1 MISTTVNISIFR
13 KIDSSYFQIHFVT
26 SLIIMLLAITAA
38 TFACLAITLQLASG
52 HHVLNEIDV
61 PSRPMRLSISNN
73 GSDIIGV
80 SSGNNITT
88 TTPDTQV
95 SLLSV
100 SILGKPL
107 VSIINTLTDNIT
119 KNINTTSAVGGV
131 FEVETIPEK
140 NKVYAAPFEGGQLGV
155 YDLQSGALLKSIE
168 LPNAQRTLPTPLADR
183 LLDSVT
189 LLTGGWSMDYNP
201 NNQLLYVAN
210 YNTNQIVIIDTKTDS
225 VVGTI
230 SGLPAHPITVKVD
243 PITNTVLVA
252 SLAGNKV
259 SFISADTNKIEKTIE
274 TGTAP
279 WGMDL
284 DSREHYAYVT
294 NRGSSFITVLDL
306 IDQDVAAKI
315 PIAAPAQAITVDD
328 REHTIYTS
336 YMEQG
341 KVLKIDG
348 KTNSILTT
356 IDMGLIPQDLAVDLN
371 THKLYASTKYNDKV
385 YVMGP
390 ESISVTLPVIMIGGN
405 ISGIAVSPFASV
417 VGTITAHG
425 QDVQISEPYV
435 DTTNKSLSMTVSA
448 SDGGQ
453 VTLSIPR
460 TMFDLIG
467 EDQRQQPQNDSKFE
481 LLIDEKPTTY
491 NEESTLASSTN
502 PQGESNM
509 EISFYVPPNSRGIQ
523 IIGMGTSSLPDPVP

>member
-1 MISTTVNISIFR
+1 MISAGTVNIGVFRKLYPSLYRTRSVILLIVMLIAAISTTLACFA
-13 KIDSSYFQIHFVT
+13 
-26 SLIIMLLAITAA
+26 IMLQ
-38 TFACLAITLQLASG
+38 FASG
-52 HHVLNEIDV
+52 HHVLDEIDI
-61 PSRPMRLSISNN
+61 PSRPMRLSISESS
-73 GSDIIGV
+73 SDTIEL
-80 SSGNNITT
+80 SGDNTTITI
-88 TTPDTQV
+88 PDAQAR

-100 SILGKPL
+100 SILGEPL

-168 LPNAQRTLPTPLADR
+168 LPNALRTLPTPLGDR
-183 LLDSVT
+183 LLDTVT

-210 YNTNQIVIIDTKTDS
+210 YNANQLVIVDTKTDS

-243 PITNTVLVA
+243 PITNTVVVA

-279 WGMDL
+279 WGMDI
-284 DSREHYAYVT
+284 DDREHYAYVT
-294 NRGSSFITVLDL
+294 NRDSSFITVLDL
-306 IDQDVAAKI
+306 IEQDVAAKI

-356 IDMGLIPQDLAVDLN
+356 IDTGLIPQDLAVDPN
-371 THKLYASTKYNDKV
+371 THKLYASTKYNDKI

-390 ESISVTLPVIMIGGN
+390 ESISVTLPVIMVGGN
-405 ISGIAVSPFASV
+405 VSGLAVSPFA
-417 VGTITAHG
+417 GLIGYITAHG
-425 QDVQISEPYV
+425 QDVQISEPYL
-435 DTTNKSLSMTVSA
+435 DTSNKSLSMSASA

-453 VTLSIPR
+453 ATLSISQA
-460 TMFDLIG
+460 MLGLIG
-467 EDQRQQPQNDSKFE
+467 DDQSLQPQNNSKFE
-481 LLIDEKPTTY
+481 LLIDGQPTTY
-491 NEESTLASSTN
+491 TIESIPISNTS
-502 PQGESNM
+502 PQAESIS
-509 EISFYVPPNSRGIQ
+509 EISFYAPPGSSSIQ
-523 IIGMGTSSLPDPVP
+523 IIGTATSSSTPTR

>member
-1 MISTTVNISIFR
+1 MI
-13 KIDSSYFQIHFVT
+13 
-26 SLIIMLLAITAA
+26 
-38 TFACLAITLQLASG
+38 
-52 HHVLNEIDV
+52 
-61 PSRPMRLSISNN
+61 
-73 GSDIIGV
+73 
-80 SSGNNITT
+80 
-88 TTPDTQV
+88 PDAQAR

-131 FEVETIPEK
+131 FEVETILEK
-140 NKVYAAPFEGGQLGV
+140 NKIYAAPFEGGQLGV

-168 LPNAQRTLPTPLADR
+168 LPNAQRTLPTPLGDR
-183 LLDSVT
+183 LLDTVT

-210 YNTNQIVIIDTKTDS
+210 YNANQLVIVDTKTDS

-243 PITNTVLVA
+243 PITNTVLIA

-259 SFISADTNKIEKTIE
+259 SFISADTNKIEKIIE

-279 WGMDL
+279 WGMDV

-306 IDQDVAAKI
+306 IDQGVAAKI

-356 IDMGLIPQDLAVDLN
+356 IDTGLIPQDLAVDPN

-390 ESISVTLPVIMIGGN
+390 ESISVTLPVIMVGGN
-405 ISGIAVSPFASV
+405 ISGLAVSPFASV
-417 VGTITAHG
+417 IGYITAHG
-425 QDVQISEPYV
+425 QDVQISEPYM
-435 DTTNKSLSMTVSA
+435 DTGNKSLSMAVSA
-448 SDGGQ
+448 PDGGQ

-460 TMFDLIG
+460 EFLSLIG
-467 EDQRQQPQNDSKFE
+467 EEQALQSQDSSKFE
-481 LLIDEKPTTY
+481 LLIDGQPTTY
-491 NEESTLASSTN
+491 NKESSLTSDTN
-502 PQGESNM
+502 LQQESNI
-509 EISFYVPPNSRGIQ
+509 EISFYVPPNSRSIQ
-523 IIGMGTSSLPDPVP
+523 IIGTGTSFSIP

>member
-1 MISTTVNISIFR
+1 M
-13 KIDSSYFQIHFVT
+13 
-26 SLIIMLLAITAA
+26 
-38 TFACLAITLQLASG
+38 
-52 HHVLNEIDV
+52 
-61 PSRPMRLSISNN
+61 
-73 GSDIIGV
+73 
-80 SSGNNITT
+80 
-88 TTPDTQV
+88 
-95 SLLSV
+95 
-100 SILGKPL
+100 
-107 VSIINTLTDNIT
+107 
-119 KNINTTSAVGGV
+119 
-131 FEVETIPEK
+131 
-140 NKVYAAPFEGGQLGV
+140 GV

-183 LLDSVT
+183 ILDSVT

-201 NNQLLYVAN
+201 NNQLLYVAD
-210 YNTNQIVIIDTKTDS
+210 YNTNQIMIVNTKTDS
-225 VVGTI
+225 VVDTI

-259 SFISADTNKIEKTIE
+259 SFISADTNKIEKIID

-294 NRGSSFITVLDL
+294 NRGSNFITVLDL

-336 YMEQG
+336 YMEQD

-356 IDMGLIPQDLAVDLN
+356 IDTGLIPRDLAVDPN

-390 ESISVTLPVIMIGGN
+390 ESISFTLPVIMVGGN

-435 DTTNKSLSMTVSA
+435 DTTNKSLSMMVSA
-448 SDGGQ
+448 PDGGQ
-453 VTLSIPR
+453 VTISVPNITLE
-460 TMFDLIG
+460 MIG
-467 EDQRQQPQNDSKFE
+467 EEDQTQQSQNGSKFK
-481 LLIDEKPTTY
+481 LLIDGEPTRF
-491 NEESTLASSTN
+491 NEQSIPPSNINLQKETN
-502 PQGESNM
+502 R
-509 EISFYVPPNSRGIQ
+509 EISFYVPPNSKSIQ
-523 IIGMGTSSLPDPVP
+523 IIGMD

>member
-1 MISTTVNISIFR
+1 MVSAIISTGTFR
-13 KIDSSYFQIHFVT
+13 KIDSSFFQTHSIM

-38 TFACLAITLQLASG
+38 TGLASMLQFADG
-52 HHVLNEIDV
+52 HHVLDEIDV
-61 PSRPMRLSISNN
+61 PSRPMRLSISDDGNAAVRLSSNN
-73 GSDIIGV
+73 ASALPSD
-80 SSGNNITT
+80 TL
-88 TTPDTQV
+88 PE

-119 KNINTTSAVGGV
+119 KNIDTTAAVGGV
-131 FEVETIPEK
+131 FEVETITEK

-155 YDLQSGALLKSIE
+155 YDLQSGRLLKAIE

-201 NNQLLYVAN
+201 NNQLLYVAS
-210 YNTNQIVIIDTKTDS
+210 YNTNQIVIVDTKTDS

-230 SGLPAHPITVKVD
+230 SGLPAHPITVKAD

-259 SFISADTNKIEKTIE
+259 SFISADSNRIEKIID

-284 DSREHYAYVT
+284 DSIEHYAYVT
-294 NRGSSFITVLDL
+294 NRGSNFITVLDL
-306 IDQDVAAKI
+306 IDQNVAAKI

-341 KVLKIDG
+341 EILKIDG
-348 KTNSILTT
+348 RTNSILST
-356 IDMGLIPQDLAVDLN
+356 IDTGLIPQDLAVDPN

-390 ESISVTLPVIMIGGN
+390 ESISVTLPVIMVGGN
-405 ISGIAVSPFASV
+405 VDGIAVSPFASV
-417 VGTITAHG
+417 IGYIKAHG
-425 QDVQISEPYV
+425 QDVQISEPYM
-435 DTTNKSLSMTVSA
+435 DTNNKILSLMVSA
-448 SDGGQ
+448 PDGGQ
-453 VTLSIPR
+453 VTLSIPK
-460 TMFDLIG
+460 TMFLLIG
-467 EDQRQQPQNDSKFE
+467 DEQQQQPQNDSTLI
-481 LLIDEKPTTY
+481 LLIDGNPAKY
-491 NEESTLASSTN
+491 NEESDLFSDGN
-502 PQGESNM
+502 R
-509 EISFYVPPNSRGIQ
+509 EISFYVPPYSKSIQ
-523 IIGMGTSSLPDPVP
+523 IIGMSRVQI

>member
-1 MISTTVNISIFR
+1 
-13 KIDSSYFQIHFVT
+13 
-26 SLIIMLLAITAA
+26 MLLAITAA
-38 TFACLAITLQLASG
+38 TFACLALTLQLASG

-210 YNTNQIVIIDTKTDS
+210 YNTNQIVLIDTKTDS

-274 TGTAP
+274 TGTSP

-284 DSREHYAYVT
+284 DSREHYACVT

-481 LLIDEKPTTY
+481 LLIDGKTTTY

-502 PQGESNM
+502 PQGESNT

-523 IIGMGTSSLPDPVP
+523 IIGTGTSSLPVPVP